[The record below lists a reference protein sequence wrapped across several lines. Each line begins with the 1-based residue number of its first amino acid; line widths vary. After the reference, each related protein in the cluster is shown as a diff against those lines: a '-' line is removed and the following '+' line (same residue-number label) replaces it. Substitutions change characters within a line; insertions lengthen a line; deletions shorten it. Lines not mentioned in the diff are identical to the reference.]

1 MSTARSRVRLVVL
14 AVGLAVAVLVV
25 ALVSALGRSA
35 TFDPV
40 AVLGTPAPADT
51 LPLMDGGSVRLDDLH
66 GKAVIVNFWNSWCRP
81 CRQEAPS
88 LDRFYAQHAGDRHFA
103 MVGIVIDDSASAAR
117 SYVRARQIPWQIA
130 LDPDSRAALDFG
142 TTGQPETYAISPDGV
157 IVAKRSG
164 PATVADL
171 TRMLAMARGQA

>member
-1 MSTARSRVRLVVL
+1 
-14 AVGLAVAVLVV
+14 
-25 ALVSALGRSA
+25 
-35 TFDPV
+35 
-40 AVLGTPAPADT
+40 
-51 LPLMDGGSVRLDDLH
+51 
-66 GKAVIVNFWNSWCRP
+66 
-81 CRQEAPS
+81 
-88 LDRFYAQHAGDRHFA
+88 

-171 TRMLAMARGQA
+171 TRMLAMARGLA

>member
-1 MSTARSRVRLVVL
+1 MKAPRSPVRLVVL
-14 AVGLAVAVLVV
+14 VAGVAAAVMVGVLT
-25 ALVSALGRSA
+25 SALGRSA

-40 AVLGTPAPADT
+40 AVLGQPAPATT
-51 LPLMDGGSVRLDDLH
+51 LPLMGGGTLRLDELR
-66 GKAVIVNFWNSWCRP
+66 GQAVVVNFWNSWCQP

-88 LDRFYAQHAGDRHFA
+88 LARFYAQHARDKHFA
-103 MVGIVIDDSASAAR
+103 MVGIVIDDSPAAAR
-117 SYVRARQIPWQIA
+117 RYVQARRIPWQIA
-130 LDPDSRAALDFG
+130 FDPDSRAALDFG

-164 PATVADL
+164 PATVNDL

>member
-1 MSTARSRVRLVVL
+1 MNRPRSGVRLVVL
-14 AVGLAVAVLVV
+14 VAGLAVAVMVGVLT
-25 ALVSALGRSA
+25 SALGRSA

-40 AVLGTPAPADT
+40 AVLGRPAPTVT
-51 LPLMDGGSVRLDDLH
+51 LPLMGGGTVRLDQLR
-66 GKAVIVNFWNSWCRP
+66 GKAVLVNFWNSWCQP

-88 LDRFYAQHAGDRHFA
+88 LDRFYTEHAADQSFA
-103 MVGIVIDDSASAAR
+103 MVGIVIDDTSSAAR
-117 SYVRARQIPWQIA
+117 RYAQARQIPWQIA
-130 LDPDSRAALDFG
+130 FDPGSRAALDFG

-164 PATVADL
+164 PATVDDL

>member
-1 MSTARSRVRLVVL
+1 
-14 AVGLAVAVLVV
+14 
-25 ALVSALGRSA
+25 
-35 TFDPV
+35 
-40 AVLGTPAPADT
+40 
-51 LPLMDGGSVRLDDLH
+51 VRLDDLH
-66 GKAVIVNFWNSWCRP
+66 GKAVIVNFWNSWCQP

-88 LDRFYAQHAGDRHFA
+88 LDRFYAQHAEDRDFA

-117 SYVRARQIPWQIA
+117 SYVQARQIRWQIA

>member
-1 MSTARSRVRLVVL
+1 MRLLRSRVRMVMV
-14 AVGLAVAVLVV
+14 AAGVAVALVV
-25 ALVSALGRSA
+25 AMLVSALGRTA

-51 LPLMDGGSVRLDDLH
+51 LPLIDGGTVRLDGLR
-66 GKAVIVNFWNSWCRP
+66 GKAVIVNFWNSWCGP

-88 LDRFYAQHAGDRHFA
+88 LERFYAQHAGDRHFA
-103 MVGIVIDDSASAAR
+103 MVGIVIDDSTSAAR
-117 SYVRARQIPWQIA
+117 RYVEDRDIPWQIA
-130 LDPDSRAALDFG
+130 LDPGSHAALDFG

-164 PATVADL
+164 PASVTDL

>member
-1 MSTARSRVRLVVL
+1 MRLLRSRVRLVMLVTGVAVAL
-14 AVGLAVAVLVV
+14 VVGL
-25 ALVSALGRSA
+25 LVSALGRSA

-51 LPLMDGGSVRLDDLH
+51 LPLLDGGTVRVDGLR

-81 CRQEAPS
+81 CRQEGSS
-88 LDRFYAQHAGDRHFA
+88 LDRCYAQHARDRHFA

-117 SYVRARQIPWQIA
+117 RYVRARGIAWQIA
-130 LDPDSRAALDFG
+130 LDPGSQAALDFG

-164 PATVADL
+164 AASVDDL

>member
-1 MSTARSRVRLVVL
+1 MSAHRSRVRLTMVV
-14 AVGLAVAVLVV
+14 VGAVAALVVGVLV
-25 ALVSALGRSA
+25 SSLGRSA

-40 AVLGTPAPADT
+40 AVLGTPAPADS
-51 LPLMDGGSVRLDDLH
+51 LPLMDGGTVRLDDLR
-66 GKAVIVNFWNSWCRP
+66 GKAVIVNFWNSWCAP

-88 LDRFYAQHAGDRHFA
+88 LARFYAAHADDRAFA
-103 MVGIVIDDSASAAR
+103 MVGIVIDDSPSAAR
-117 SYVRARQIPWQIA
+117 SYVKTHGIGWQIA
-130 LDPDSRAALDFG
+130 LDPGSRAALDFG

-164 PATVADL
+164 PASVQDL

>member
-1 MSTARSRVRLVVL
+1 MLV
-14 AVGLAVAVLVV
+14 AGLAVTLVV
-25 ALVSALGRSA
+25 GLLVSALGRSA

-40 AVLGTPAPADT
+40 AVLGTPAPRDT
-51 LPLMDGGSVRLDDLH
+51 LPLLGGGQVRLDELH
-66 GKAVIVNFWNSWCRP
+66 GKTVIVNFWNSWCPP

-88 LDRFYAQHAGDRHFA
+88 LDRFYAQHAGDDRFV
-103 MVGIVIDDSASAAR
+103 MIGIVIDDSPTAVR
-117 SYVRARQIPWQIA
+117 QYVESEQIPWQIA
-130 LDPDSRAALDFG
+130 LDPGSRAALDFG

-164 PATVADL
+164 PASVVDL